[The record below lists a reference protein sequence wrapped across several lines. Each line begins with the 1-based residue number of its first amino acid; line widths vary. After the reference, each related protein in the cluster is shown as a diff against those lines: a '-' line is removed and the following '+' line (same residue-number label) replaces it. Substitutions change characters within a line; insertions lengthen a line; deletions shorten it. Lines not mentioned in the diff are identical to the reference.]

1 MPIEA
6 SKVLKRLRKVGLTL
20 GLELDIAPEL
30 MLRKKI
36 LEELL
41 RTGYPD
47 GPYHLPASLQG
58 WRRALMG
65 DALLQSLEDAQ

>member
-1 MPIEA
+1 M
-6 SKVLKRLRKVGLTL
+6 GLEL

-41 RTGYPD
+41 RSGYPD
-47 GPYHLPASLQG
+47 GPYQLPESLQG
-58 WRRALMG
+58 WRRELMG
-65 DALLQSLEDAQ
+65 AALLESLEDAQ